1 MRDRRE
7 GGARLH
13 RGSKRS
19 EPGMPLISIIT
30 ATFNASKFIPDTIRS
45 IRAQSYPNIEWII
58 IDGGSTDT
66 TVDLLRANEDL
77 IDYWLSEPDCGI

>member
-1 MRDRRE
+1 MTYRQE
-7 GGARLH
+7 GGTRKHGKL
-13 RGSKRS
+13 KPN